1 MVKEDYIEVISGT
14 IPKKPKIPEFQVIND
29 AKKMKQTDNN
39 RMEKS
44 PTVRS
49 NENFELSTQ
58 LRQDTSKF
66 SYSTNLNESSE
77 IAISTSTNSQMIK
90 EPKQVAGIISSIK
103 KENTIESRLE
113 LSVAL
118 INITNQNCLTRFLQL
133 NGTTHLGYWIDDY
146 REQIEYRENVDTK
159 VFDILSNI
167 LNFCDKLPIS
177 VSDLKFSKIGKKIN
191 KLGKCIDNEKKI
203 KSKCEELVAR
213 WKKMIE
219 NLKDKKKSNDDKNK
233 NDSNYPNEHSDDQS
247 NYEISKSPHKQ
258 ISNNYHNYENSSLL
272 KKTQRHEIDS
282 SGDKNYKKY
291 ISNTIAY
298 FITICL
304 FLFKTIHINSFNI
317 LLIFLLKNKN
327 ICLNNVNFHL
337 RK

>member
-1 MVKEDYIEVISGT
+1 MVKDDYIEVISGT
-14 IPKKPKIPEFQVIND
+14 IPKKTKIPEFQVIND
-29 AKKMKQTDNN
+29 AKKLEKTENN
-39 RMEKS
+39 ELEKS

-49 NENFELSTQ
+49 NENLELSSQ
-58 LRQDTSKF
+58 SAQDTQKF
-66 SYSTNLNESSE
+66 SYSSNFNESSDTG
-77 IAISTSTNSQMIK
+77 ILTNSQIIK

-103 KENTIESRLE
+103 KENNIESRLE

-118 INITNQNCLTRFLQL
+118 INITNPNCLTRFLQL

-146 REQIEYRENVDTK
+146 RDQIEFRENVDPK

-191 KLGKCIDNEKKI
+191 KLGKCIDYEKKI
-203 KSKCEELVAR
+203 KSKCEELVSR

-219 NLKDKKKSNDDKNK
+219 NIKDKKKSTDEKNK
-233 NDSNYPNEHSDDQS
+233 NESKYSNEHSDDQS
-247 NYEISKSPHKQ
+247 KYEIIKSPHKQ
-258 ISNNYHNYENSSLL
+258 ISNNHHNYENSSML

-282 SGDKNYKKY
+282 AGDKNYKKY
-291 ISNTIAY
+291 ISITIAY

-317 LLIFLLKNKN
+317 LLILLIKE
-327 ICLNNVNFHL
+327 
-337 RK
+337 